1 MNVLYVGKFFPE
13 KLLKTIKNDSRGK
26 MGMSNHNFE
35 MSILN
40 GLAKQ
45 DNACVKCVIAPGTR
59 FHLFI
64 WTT

>member
-1 MNVLYVGKFFPE
+1 MNVLYVGKFFP
-13 KLLKTIKNDSRGK
+13 KKTLKTIKNDSRGK

-45 DNACVKCVIAPGTR
+45 ENACVKCVIAPGVYS
-59 FHLFI
+59 FPNFLYE
-64 WTT
+64 